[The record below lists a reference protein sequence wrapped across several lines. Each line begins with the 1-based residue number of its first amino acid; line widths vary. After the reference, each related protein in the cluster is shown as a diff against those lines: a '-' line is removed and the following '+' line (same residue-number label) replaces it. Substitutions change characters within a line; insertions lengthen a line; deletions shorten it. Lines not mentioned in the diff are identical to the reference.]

1 MTFMNAMENELNN
14 EKQLTEN
21 GAVGYRTTGKKLV
34 DLNFAVSSLR
44 HKTEK
49 EIVDKFIDTFYE
61 NKMLA
66 MKWLFYVADIRVGLG
81 ERRTFRVIMNY
92 LANNHSDIALA
103 VLRLIPEY
111 NRWDSVVTLLNCN
124 NADVSNEVLAIVKE
138 QLSCDVAN
146 MKKQNPISLLAKWM
160 PSINTSSTKTRELAK
175 IICHYLGW
183 KEATYRKT
191 LAELRKYLDVVECK
205 MSAKEWNKIH
215 YASVPSNANIR
226 YSKAFMRNDTER
238 RQAYLERLV
247 KGETKINAGVLFPH
261 DVVHKYSRYGWGRY
275 INPYDEALEQMW
287 KSLKD
292 MGDIHN
298 TIVVADGSGSMTT
311 TVDNAS
317 SVTALEVA
325 NALAIYC
332 GERCSG
338 EFKDKYIT
346 FSNRP
351 QLVNFANANSL
362 HDKLEIAL
370 RHSEV
375 ANTNIEAVFDLILK
389 TAINNNMTQDEI
401 PQNILIISDMEF
413 DSCAC
418 ANSYRG
424 VNSTLFDTIAQK
436 YAEYG
441 YKLPRLVFWN
451 VNSRTGTIPVKQND
465 MGVALVS
472 GFSVNV
478 LKLVMSGELDPYKL
492 LVDMLNGERYNAVE
506 EAISDII

>member
-14 EKQLTEN
+14 AISITEN
-21 GAVGYRTTGKKLV
+21 GAVGYKTTGKKLV

-49 EIVDKFIDTFYE
+49 EIINKFIDTFYE
-61 NKMLA
+61 DKMLA
-66 MKWLFYVADIRVGLG
+66 MKWLFYIADIREGLG

-92 LANNHSDIALA
+92 LADNHSDIAIA

-124 NADVSNEVLAIVKE
+124 NADVSNEVLAIIKE
-138 QLSCDVAN
+138 QLSCDMAN
-146 MKKQNPISLLAKWM
+146 MRKHKPISLLAKWM
-160 PSINTSSTKTRELAK
+160 PSINTSSTKTKECAK

-191 LAELRKYLDVVECK
+191 FAELRKYLDVVECK
-205 MSAKEWNKIH
+205 MSAKEWDKIN
-215 YASVPSNANIR
+215 YATVPSNANVR

-238 RQAYLERLV
+238 RQAYLESLV

-261 DVVHKYSRYGWGRY
+261 DVVHKYSKGWH
-275 INPYDEALEQMW
+275 IKPYDEALEQMW

-346 FSNRP
+346 FSHRP
-351 QLVNFANANSL
+351 QLVNFVNANSL

-370 RHSEV
+370 KHSEV
-375 ANTNIEAVFDLILK
+375 ANTNIKAVFDLILK
-389 TAINNNMTQDEI
+389 TAINNNMSQDEI

-413 DSCAC
+413 DSATYGYGLN
-418 ANSYRG
+418 AN
-424 VNSTLFDTIAQK
+424 LFDTIATK

>member
-1 MTFMNAMENELNN
+1 MNNN
-14 EKQLTEN
+14 INNKQ
-21 GAVGYRTTGKKLV
+21 
-34 DLNFAVSSLR
+34 
-44 HKTEK
+44 
-49 EIVDKFIDTFYE
+49 
-61 NKMLA
+61 
-66 MKWLFYVADIRVGLG
+66 
-81 ERRTFRVIMNY
+81 
-92 LANNHSDIALA
+92 
-103 VLRLIPEY
+103 
-111 NRWDSVVTLLNCN
+111 
-124 NADVSNEVLAIVKE
+124 
-138 QLSCDVAN
+138 
-146 MKKQNPISLLAKWM
+146 PISLLAKWL
-160 PSINTSSTKTRELAK
+160 PSPTTSSKQTRELAK
-175 IICHYLGW
+175 IIYHYLGW
-183 KEATYRKT
+183 DEKRYRRT

-205 MSAKEWNKIH
+205 MSAKEWDKIN
-215 YASVPSNANIR
+215 YSTVPSNANVR

-238 RQAYLERLV
+238 RQAYLESLV

-261 DVVHKYSRYGWGRY
+261 DVVHKYSRWSGRY
-275 INPYDEALEQMW
+275 VNPYDEALEQMW

-292 MGDIHN
+292 MGGIHN

-317 SVTALEVA
+317 SVTALEAA

-346 FSNRP
+346 FSSRP

-375 ANTNIEAVFDLILK
+375 ADTNIEAVFNLILT

-413 DSCAC
+413 NAC
-418 ANSYRG
+418 VCDNSHRR
-424 VNSTLFDTIAQK
+424 VKTTLFDNIAKK
-436 YAEYG
+436 YAKYG

-492 LVDMLNGERYNAVE
+492 LVNMLNGERYNAVE